1 MAPMIIKNLMNNP
14 SFLNSLTIMRISLI
28 VSSLFHIIIFLA
40 FQNVFILDWGRADL
54 RTYWV
59 EFIRPPLGDISI
71 DEISEADSTRFTQ
84 EELQTPLDTGDTISL
99 DTKDKRYVDYA
110 GLIKREILHN
120 WRYPP
125 EAREYL
131 LEGTLLVVFS
141 IGRDGELI
149 QIKILKT
156 SGHEILDMEAVG
168 AIRKAAPFPRF
179 LEHITT
185 SRLNIRAN
193 FGYRLTARR

>member
-1 MAPMIIKNLMNNP
+1 MIIKILMNNH
-14 SFLNSLTIMRISLI
+14 SFLNSLTIMKISLI
-28 VSSLFHIIIFLA
+28 VSSIFHIIIFLA
-40 FQNVFILDWGRADL
+40 FQKVVILDWGGAEL

-59 EFIRPPLGDISI
+59 DLIRPPIEDINI
-71 DEISEADSTRFTQ
+71 DEISEADSTRLTQ
-84 EELQTPLDTGDTISL
+84 EELQTPLDTEDTISL

-110 GLIKREILHN
+110 VLIKKEIMHN

-141 IGRDGELI
+141 VARDGELI

-168 AIRKAAPFPRF
+168 AIRKAAPFPPF

-193 FGYRLTARR
+193 FDYRLTARR

>member
-14 SFLNSLTIMRISLI
+14 FLLNSLTIMRISLI
-28 VSSLFHIIIFLA
+28 VSSLFHIIIFLS
-40 FQNVFILDWGRADL
+40 FQNVFILDWSRAEL

-59 EFIRPPLGDISI
+59 ELIRPPIEDINI
-71 DEISEADSTRFTQ
+71 DEISEADSTRLTYEKQ
-84 EELQTPLDTGDTISL
+84 HTPLDTEHTISL

-110 GLIKREILHN
+110 VLIKKEIMHN

-131 LEGTLLVVFS
+131 LEGNLLVVFS
-141 IGRDGELI
+141 VGRDGELI
-149 QIKILKT
+149 QIQILKT
-156 SGHEILDMEAVG
+156 SGHEILDMEAVR
-168 AIRKAAPFPRF
+168 AIRKAAPFPPF

-193 FGYRLTARR
+193 FDYRLTARR

>member
-1 MAPMIIKNLMNNP
+1 MNNP
-14 SFLNSLTIMRISLI
+14 ALPSSLTIMRVCLI

-40 FQNVFILDWGRADL
+40 FQDVIIFDWGGAEL

-59 EFIRPPLGDISI
+59 DLIRPPIEDINI
-71 DEISEADSTRFTQ
+71 DEIPEADSTRLTH
-84 EELQTPLDTGDTISL
+84 EKLHDPPDTEDTISL

-110 GLIKREILHN
+110 VLIKKEIMRN

-125 EAREYL
+125 EAREHL

-141 IGRDGELI
+141 VGRDGGLI
-149 QIKILKT
+149 QIRILKT
-156 SGHEILDMEAVG
+156 SGHEILDMEAVR
-168 AIRKAAPFPRF
+168 AIRKAAPFPPF
-179 LEHITT
+179 LEHITS

-193 FGYRLTARR
+193 FDYRLTASR

>member
-1 MAPMIIKNLMNNP
+1 MIIKNLMNN
-14 SFLNSLTIMRISLI
+14 SFLLNSLTIMKICLI

-40 FQNVFILDWGRADL
+40 FQNVFILDWSSTEL

-59 EFIRPPLGDISI
+59 DLIRPPIENINI
-71 DEISEADSTRFTQ
+71 DKISEADSTRLTH
-84 EELQTPLDTGDTISL
+84 EKMQTPLDSEETISL
-99 DTKDKRYVDYA
+99 DTKDKRYVSYA
-110 GLIKREILHN
+110 VSIKKEIMHN

-131 LEGTLLVVFS
+131 LEGDLLVVFS
-141 IGRDGELI
+141 VGRGGELI

-156 SGHEILDMEAVG
+156 SGHEILDMEAIR
-168 AIRKAAPFPRF
+168 AIRKAAPFPPF
-179 LEHITT
+179 SEHITA

-193 FGYRLTARR
+193 FDYLLTTRR